1 MNSAV
6 DNCPDY
12 VEVKAGIVTGMV
24 LGWLGAGGSQA
35 ALAVEAEEVL
45 KKMCRLDVEKV
56 WPGLERVS
64 KGSSVLAK
72 RVRGLQEWCLNKIS

>member
-1 MNSAV
+1 M
-6 DNCPDY
+6 
-12 VEVKAGIVTGMV
+12 
-24 LGWLGAGGSQA
+24 
-35 ALAVEAEEVL
+35 L

-72 RVRGLQEWCLNKIS
+72 RVRGLQEWCMNKM